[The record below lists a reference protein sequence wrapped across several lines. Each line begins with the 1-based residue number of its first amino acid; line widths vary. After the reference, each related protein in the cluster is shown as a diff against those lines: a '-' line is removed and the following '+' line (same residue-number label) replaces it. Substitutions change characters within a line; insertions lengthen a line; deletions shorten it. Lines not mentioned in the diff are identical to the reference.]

1 MATETLDQNIGCPED
16 EEKPSEEALAA
27 RRGSVLTPLPGPG
40 SFKKKNPF
48 FQKKKVFT
56 SIGGGCP
63 AGFGR
68 GISSTAEEEEGG
80 ELSAEQTIAMRF
92 ASTRP
97 VDISPLEFG

>member
-1 MATETLDQNIGCPED
+1 MF
-16 EEKPSEEALAA
+16 SEEALAA

-63 AGFGR
+63 AGYGK
-68 GISSTAEEEEGG
+68 G
-80 ELSAEQTIAMRF
+80 
-92 ASTRP
+92 
-97 VDISPLEFG
+97 